1 MKNQKKY
8 NVTIGVSYEKEV
20 CIEAENSYDAIR
32 SLKNILLKS
41 DVFSYTP
48 KEIYSLFMNATPTED
63 SIGKDSSDF
72 NADGLQNGH
81 YDVDLN
87 VDGVSFYGECALEE
101 EFTRVL
107 NIQNGHSICP
117 DCRETLE
124 ENIEDDPDDYDDE
137 CDEDDCDSCP
147 YKDECEL

>member
-8 NVTIGVSYEKEV
+8 NVTTGVNYEQEV

-32 SLKNILLKS
+32 SLKNILMKS

-48 KEIYSLFMNATPTED
+48 KEIYSLFMNATPTDD

-87 VDGVSFYGECALEE
+87 VDGVYFYGECALED

-107 NIQNGHSICP
+107 NVQNGHSMCP
-117 DCRETLE
+117 GCRETLG

-147 YKDECEL
+147 YKNECEM